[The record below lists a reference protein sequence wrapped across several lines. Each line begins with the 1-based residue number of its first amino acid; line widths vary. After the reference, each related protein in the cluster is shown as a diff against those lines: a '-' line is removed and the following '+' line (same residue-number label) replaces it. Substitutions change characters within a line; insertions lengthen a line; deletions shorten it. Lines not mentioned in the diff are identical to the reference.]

1 MWDFINMH
9 PKFGGYKMEPIK
21 DKVEADI
28 TTHDKNPYEIV
39 KELLKDSISALGLD
53 ENIYHILKKPIRV
66 LEVSIPVRMDSG
78 EIRNFTG
85 YRSQHLDILGPTKG
99 GIRFHPKVSVEEVK
113 ALSIWMTL
121 KSAILNLPLGGGKG
135 GVIVDPRE
143 LSDRELEELSRTY
156 IRKITPIIGPQ
167 KDIPAPDVN
176 TNPDVMGWMIDEYDT
191 LRGFNVPGMLT
202 GKPIIIGGSL
212 GRLEATGRGVVFT
225 IREAAKVLGID
236 LSKATA
242 ALQGFGNVGS
252 MTAKFLHE
260 IGVTV
265 VGVTD
270 ANGGIYSK
278 EGLDIPELL
287 SFVKEGRSISE
298 YKNADSLSNE
308 DLFALPVDILIPAA
322 LENQITKDTAPS
334 IKAKIVAEAANGPT
348 TPEGD
353 RILEEKGIFVI
364 PDILCNA
371 GGVTVSY
378 FEWVQNA
385 MNYYWKEEEVNQKLE
400 ERMVFGFE
408 HVNKMREEQNCRMRE
423 AAYMFGIKH
432 IVKAFKARGWIK
444 NTDLS

>member
-1 MWDFINMH
+1 MMNIR
-9 PKFGGYKMEPIK
+9 

-28 TTHDKNPYEIV
+28 TTHNKNPYKIV
-39 KELLKDSISALGLD
+39 KELLKDSITELGLSD
-53 ENIYHILKKPIRV
+53 NIYNILKKPMRV
-66 LEVSIPVRMDSG
+66 LEVSIPIRMDNG
-78 EIRNFTG
+78 ELRNFTG

-99 GIRFHPKVSVEEVK
+99 GIRFHPQVNADEVK
-113 ALSIWMTL
+113 ALSIWMSL
-121 KSAILNLPLGGGKG
+121 KSAILDLPLGGGKG
-135 GVIVDPRE
+135 GVIVDPSE
-143 LSDRELEELSRTY
+143 LSERELEELSRTY

-176 TNPDVMGWMIDEYDT
+176 TNPEVMGWMIDEYDK

-202 GKPIIIGGSL
+202 GKPVILGGSL
-212 GRLEATGRGVVFT
+212 GRLEATGRGVVIT
-225 IREAAKVLGID
+225 IREAARVLGMN
-236 LSKATA
+236 LSECTA
-242 ALQGFGNVGS
+242 SLQGFGNVGS

-260 IGVTV
+260 LGVKV
-265 VGVTD
+265 VAVTD

-278 EGLDIPELL
+278 EGLNIPELL
-287 SFVKEGRSISE
+287 EFVQAGNSVVGYPHASP
-298 YKNADSLSNE
+298 LSNDE
-308 DLFALPVDILIPAA
+308 LFGLPVDIFVPAA
-322 LENQITKDTAPS
+322 IENQITKDTAPY

-353 RILEEKGIFVI
+353 RILEENNVFVI

-400 ERMVFGFE
+400 ERMVTGFE
-408 HVNKMREEQNCRMRE
+408 NVLKMRNEQNGRMRK
-423 AAYMFGIKH
+423 AAYMVGISH

-444 NTDLS
+444 TPDLSRNYLN